1 MKTNSNKAFTL
12 IELLVVI
19 AIIGILASV
28 VLVSL
33 QGAKD
38 SAELA
43 EAQSFARQVRTSLG
57 LSLVGEWRLND
68 GAGNSAVESSGYGNN
83 GTWSGT
89 GVSGTHWTTD
99 GMYDGAALFNGSDD
113 YIELTNNDSS
123 LTFSESFTISA
134 WVKSSDSNTG
144 PIIYKNQNG
153 AGSDNRDNYDL
164 SISSSNKFVFH
175 MENGSN
181 DDDYSVASLTTA
193 VNGTWYYVVG
203 VYDQSAMK
211 IYVNGILENVNNT
224 GSFTPYTGSGNAQ
237 LGSNSLSNHGTISYF
252 EGVIDEVRIYN
263 QPLSLTEIQQLFA
276 QREAKYK
283 IGYEH

>member
-1 MKTNSNKAFTL
+1 
-12 IELLVVI
+12 
-19 AIIGILASV
+19 
-28 VLVSL
+28 
-33 QGAKD
+33 
-38 SAELA
+38 
-43 EAQSFARQVRTSLG
+43 
-57 LSLVGEWRLND
+57 
-68 GAGNSAVESSGYGNN
+68 
-83 GTWSGT
+83 
-89 GVSGTHWTTD
+89 
-99 GMYDGAALFNGSDD
+99 
-113 YIELTNNDSS
+113 
-123 LTFSESFTISA
+123 
-134 WVKSSDSNTG
+134 
-144 PIIYKNQNG
+144 
-153 AGSDNRDNYDL
+153 
-164 SISSSNKFVFH
+164 